1 MASSACADALDPS
14 RPELYDF
21 LGAFLTDMVGIF
33 SDDYLML
40 GGDEVDISCY
50 DNSPSIAK
58 WMKDHNMNSSS
69 IQQYFWQ
76 QLTAQVHK
84 FVSDTCTR
92 TSSEQC

>member
-21 LGAFLTDMVGIF
+21 LGTFLTDMVGIF

-76 QLTAQVHK
+76 QLTAQVHRSVT
-84 FVSDTCTR
+84 VSR
-92 TSSEQC
+92 TPSEQC